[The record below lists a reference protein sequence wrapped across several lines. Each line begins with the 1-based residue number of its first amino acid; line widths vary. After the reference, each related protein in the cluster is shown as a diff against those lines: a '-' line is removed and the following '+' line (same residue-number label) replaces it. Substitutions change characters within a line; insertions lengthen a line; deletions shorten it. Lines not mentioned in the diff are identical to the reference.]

1 MAGRVLL
8 LGHSYVNYL
17 NGLEWRDQS
26 RDRRGRLV
34 GLSHEFMSY
43 PGRDFRHF
51 TSEILLNSVR
61 E

>member
-1 MAGRVLL
+1 MAKRVLL

-17 NGLEWRDQS
+17 NDFGWRDYS
-26 RDRRGRLV
+26 RDRRGAFVR
-34 GLSHEFMSY
+34 LSHEFISY
-43 PGRDFRHF
+43 PGGDFSYF